1 MLNKDDIYGMALLN
15 ARAVLDGFDTLT
27 PDIVAGVA
35 YDWNVSA
42 NDLMA
47 AWYADDG
54 DENDNTDT

>member
-47 AWYADDG
+47 AWYAYDG
-54 DENDNTDT
+54 EENDNTDT